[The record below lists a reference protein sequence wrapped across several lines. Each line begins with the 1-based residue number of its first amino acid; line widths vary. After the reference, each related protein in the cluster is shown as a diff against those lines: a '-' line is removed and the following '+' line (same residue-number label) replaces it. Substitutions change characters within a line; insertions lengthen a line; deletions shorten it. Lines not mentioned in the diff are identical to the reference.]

1 MRERHIALRKVSPR
15 RREAPLRRSE
25 TTLRR
30 RRAHVIRIRTRRETP
45 RRGCNVGVHG
55 VVRGGVAEFVVL
67 VAVPV
72 VEVGLG
78 LGGVV
83 AVGELGLV
91 EGFLGGEG
99 GVWLFCVGGGGGGV
113 AFAFLD
119 EPEGDEADE
128 EHDDGG

>member
-25 TTLRR
+25 TPLLRR
-30 RRAHVIRIRTRRETP
+30 RRAHVIRIRTRRETSGW
-45 RRGCNVGVHG
+45 GCNVRVYG
-55 VVRGGVAEFVVL
+55 VVRGGVAELVVL
-67 VAVPV
+67 VVVPV

-99 GVWLFCVGGGGGGV
+99 GVWLFCVGGGFGL
-113 AFAFLD
+113 FTFLD
-119 EPEGDEADE
+119 EPEGDKADE
-128 EHDDGG
+128 EHDDDG